1 MRFFSLPLA
10 LLLLAPVCTAKDK
23 PQTTEFVNQHLNS
36 VGSEQA
42 RAAVKNRVVQ
52 GAVTFEILTHG
63 PLTYEGPATL
73 VSEGDQLASLMKFP
87 PTVFRTEWFI
97 SNGKKT
103 SIAWV
108 KPGSWTA
115 FGDFVKV
122 HDEILTEG
130 LWGGA
135 LSTAWALSHL
145 EERRARL
152 EDRGLKKMDGVELH
166 RVDYVPR
173 KDSDL
178 EIQLYFEPDTS
189 RHVMTVYLMTVTA
202 ELRGGPRASVN
213 EQEGHYR
220 LEERFGDF
228 KSIDDLTLPT
238 KWTIRFTYGAAA
250 SGTIDKY
257 DVTVGKISNNVTL
270 DPKNFEIK

>member
-1 MRFFSLPLA
+1 MRFFVLPA
-10 LLLLAPVCTAKDK
+10 VLLLLAPVCTAKDK
-23 PQTTEFVNQHLNS
+23 FQAAEFVNQHLNS
-36 VGSEQA
+36 IGSEQA
-42 RAAVKNRVVQ
+42 RATVKNRVVQ
-52 GAVTFEILTHG
+52 GTVTFEILTHG

-115 FGDFVKV
+115 FGDFVRV

-152 EDRGLKKMDGVELH
+152 EDRGLKKVDGVELH
-166 RVDYVPR
+166 RVDYFPK
-173 KDSDL
+173 KDTDL
-178 EIQLYFEPDTS
+178 EIQLYFEPDSS
-189 RHVMTVYLMTVTA
+189 RHVMTVYLMAVTA
-202 ELRGGPRASVN
+202 ALRGGPRGSAN
-213 EQEGHYR
+213 EQEAHYR

-228 KSIDDLTLPT
+228 KSVDDLTLPT
-238 KWTIRFTYGAAA
+238 KWTIRFTYGGAA

-257 DVTVGKISNNVTL
+257 DVTVRKISNNATL